1 MNYGMPSAFIL
12 ILLVPYSVFA
22 EDRVSDS
29 DRMPPTTQL
38 EASVT
43 VRTPGSS
50 WESWL
55 RHEERPSPAAFQGP
69 APNPRPMAP
78 AASLSS
84 STGPGPG
91 FIGPEPDGNLSRLR
105 FNGE

>member
-1 MNYGMPSAFIL
+1 MNYGMPSAFLL

-29 DRMPPTTQL
+29 DRISQTTQL
-38 EASVT
+38 EGSVT
-43 VRTPGSS
+43 LRTPGSS

-55 RHEERPSPAAFQGP
+55 RHEERPSPAASQGP
-69 APNPRPMAP
+69 ALNPRTMAP

-91 FIGPEPDGNLSRLR
+91 FIGPELGGNLSRLR
-105 FNGE
+105 FNGK